1 MTEPRLICHYTAGR
15 RMALLLRQ
23 ACHGASAEVMGDGGM
38 QAWLSSGADAFPRTD
53 AAGVRRF
60 DTATPAVDP
69 TLLSRVE
76 LPGGWNL
83 DDYNTTQVRSVRMA
97 QMALY

>member
-1 MTEPRLICHYTAGR
+1 
-15 RMALLLRQ
+15 
-23 ACHGASAEVMGDGGM
+23 
-38 QAWLSSGADAFPRTD
+38 LSRTD
-53 AAGVRRF
+53 AVGARRF

-83 DDYNTTQVRSVRMA
+83 DDYNTTQVRSVSMA
-97 QMALY
+97 QTAAVC